1 MEEKQ
6 DAKYIK
12 QNGERVLM
20 IPFFVHE
27 EYIYESRREK
37 KKIRTWFVCS
47 IVLLVLTNV
56 FWLLRG

>member
-20 IPFFVHE
+20 IPFFIHE
-27 EYIYESRREK
+27 EYIYKSRREK
-37 KKIRTWFVCS
+37 KKIRTWLVCS

>member
-1 MEEKQ
+1 MVENQ

-20 IPFFVHE
+20 IPFFIHE
-27 EYIYESRREK
+27 EYIYKARHENR
-37 KKIRTWFVCS
+37 KIRNWLVCS
-47 IVLLVLTNV
+47 IVLLVLTNA